1 MAKDTPH
8 LKKYLISLSILIGV
22 LLFFGLIVYKGHV
35 AEKAIQLFHFL
46 SDKNQISAYISTFG
60 PGAPVVFMLI
70 QILQVIFAPVPGE
83 MTGFVGG
90 YLFGTIKGFIFSS
103 IALTGGSIINFSI
116 GRVLGKRFVR
126 RLIPS
131 KHLQRFDT
139 LVKREGALII
149 FILFIFPGFPKDYLC
164 LFLGLSAMPFKIF
177 VWMSAVGR
185 MPGTFILSLQG
196 SMLYNENFMI
206 LAVAAGVCCLF
217 VLLSYRYREP
227 LFRWIERQNKP
238 DGNG

>member
-1 MAKDTPH
+1 MAKDTSH
-8 LKKYLISLSILIGV
+8 VKKYVILTSIFIGILILSGGV
-22 LLFFGLIVYKGHV
+22 AYQSHL
-35 AEKAIQLFHFL
+35 AEKAIRLFHFL
-46 SDKNQISAYISTFG
+46 SDKNKISVYISAFG
-60 PGAPVVFMLI
+60 PGAPLIFMLI

-90 YLFGTIKGFIFSS
+90 YLFGTLKGFIFSS

-116 GRVLGKRFVR
+116 GRILGKRFVR

-177 VWMSAVGR
+177 VWLSAIGR

-196 SMLYNENFMI
+196 SMLYKENYMI

-217 VLLSYRYREP
+217 VFLGYRYRES
-227 LFRWIERQNKP
+227 LFRWIESQNNQ
-238 DGNG
+238 DDNG